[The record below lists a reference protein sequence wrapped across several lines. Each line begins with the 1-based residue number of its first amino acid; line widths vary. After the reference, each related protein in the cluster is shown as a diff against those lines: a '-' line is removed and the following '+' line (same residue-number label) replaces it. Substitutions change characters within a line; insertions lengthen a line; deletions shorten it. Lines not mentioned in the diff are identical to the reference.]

1 MNGSSEAARDLA
13 QWLDWELLRELH
25 SLLETEL
32 DSLVTQFYALFAEQ
46 TAGMQ
51 AALLNADLA
60 QVREL
65 AHAVKGSASNLG
77 LTALAGV
84 ASDLELA
91 ARHGE
96 ADLVRAELTRLRQCA
111 RDSATCLV
119 RLGYVRGGE

>member
-111 RDSATCLV
+111 RDSAICLV